1 MVHNVISY
9 LQHSLNMVSSGIIVL
24 AFSFIVI
31 GMDEYVIKSWRQKHW
46 EKLAA
51 SGDQEKIEL
60 LRMAKA
66 AHVVDE

>member
-1 MVHNVISY
+1 MGDAIFWMQHN
-9 LQHSLNMVSSGIIVL
+9 LNMVNSAIIVVG
-24 AFSFIVI
+24 FSFLVI
-31 GMDEYVIKSWRQKHW
+31 AMDEYVIKEWRQKHW

-51 SGDQEKIEL
+51 SGDQEKIDL

>member
-1 MVHNVISY
+1 MDFEFDMLSSVIT
-9 LQHSLNMVSSGIIVL
+9 VV

-31 GMDEYVIKSWRQKHW
+31 GLDEYVIKPWRQKHW

>member
-1 MVHNVISY
+1 MDFH
-9 LQHSLNMVSSGIIVL
+9 LDMTSSTIIVVG
-24 AFSFIVI
+24 FSFIVI
-31 GMDEYVIKSWRQKHW
+31 AMDEYVVKAWRQRHW

-51 SGDQEKIEL
+51 AGDKEKIEL

>member
-1 MVHNVISY
+1 MDFQ
-9 LQHSLNMVSSGIIVL
+9 LGMWSSVIIVIG
-24 AFSFIVI
+24 FSFIVI
-31 GMDEYVIKSWRQKHW
+31 AMDEYIIKSWRQRHW

-51 SGDQEKIEL
+51 AGDPEKIEL

>member
-1 MVHNVISY
+1 MNFQHLDMVNSA
-9 LQHSLNMVSSGIIVL
+9 IIVVG
-24 AFSFIVI
+24 FSFIVVA
-31 GMDEYVIKSWRQKHW
+31 MDEFIIKQWRQKHW

-51 SGDQEKIEL
+51 AGDKEKIEL

>member
-1 MVHNVISY
+1 MIHSVVEY
-9 LQHSLNMVSSGIIVL
+9 LQHSLNMTNSVVIVL
-24 AFSFIVI
+24 GFSFIVI
-31 GMDEYVIKSWRQKHW
+31 GLDEYVIKQWRIRHW

-51 SGDQEKIEL
+51 SGDVEKIEL

>member
-1 MVHNVISY
+1 MDFK
-9 LQHSLNMVSSGIIVL
+9 LDMLSSTIIIVG
-24 AFSFIVI
+24 FSFIVI
-31 GMDEYVIKSWRQKHW
+31 AMDEYVIKAWRQKRW

-51 SGDQEKIEL
+51 AGDQEKIEL

>member
-1 MVHNVISY
+1 MEFQ
-9 LQHSLNMVSSGIIVL
+9 LGMWSSII
-24 AFSFIVI
+24 IVI
-31 GMDEYVIKSWRQKHW
+31 GFSFVVIGVDEYIVKSWRQKHW

-51 SGDQEKIEL
+51 AGDPEKIEL

>member
-1 MVHNVISY
+1 MDFH
-9 LQHSLNMVSSGIIVL
+9 LDMTSSTIIVVG
-24 AFSFIVI
+24 FSFIVI
-31 GMDEYVIKSWRQKHW
+31 AMDEYVIKAWRQKHW

-51 SGDQEKIEL
+51 AGDKEKIEL